1 MTSFTTRFGSLLNA
15 APDWFVLSLV
25 RAVTGAD
32 GSGAATSEGVEMAK
46 AYLKDNWFPQVA
58 APANTYSVLK
68 ERVRQAIAARSDW
81 AARNPQ
87 ASVAA
92 ATVAMQAW
100 SDVRLKTEL
109 DAWPHY
115 YRELG
120 LEIVLLQIW
129 KADDPAVVALPMIA
143 VASVVAAG
151 GPSRAEIAFS
161 EVTINANRRLDG
173 RACWDDIMSNGYMK
187 LNPHVVRE
195 GILTPDG
202 SIASPARPR
211 RESIQEFDLTD
222 FGEGFY

>member
-1 MTSFTTRFGSLLNA
+1 LQAALIGRQSVHKHLLQL
-15 APDWFVLSLV
+15 P
-25 RAVTGAD
+25 
-32 GSGAATSEGVEMAK
+32 
-46 AYLKDNWFPQVA
+46 P
-58 APANTYSVLK
+58 
-68 ERVRQAIAARSDW
+68 
-81 AARNPQ
+81 
-87 ASVAA
+87 
-92 ATVAMQAW
+92 VAMQAW

-115 YRELG
+115 YSELG
-120 LEIVLLQIW
+120 HEIVLLQIW

-161 EVTINANRRLDG
+161 EVTINTNRLLDG

-202 SIASPARPR
+202 SIASPARPQ
-211 RESIQEFDLTD
+211 RESIQEFDLAD
-222 FGEGFY
+222 FGEGLY